1 MKPVLNFGDDLCNIT
16 DLVPESQMSVLIVE
30 DDQAIAELYA
40 MKLRMDGFTVH
51 QAADATTARVIFER
65 ARPKVV
71 CVDTRLPDVSGV
83 HAAELFVQAGALVIL
98 LTNDQ
103 DSYEQPPEG
112 VARSLLKARTT
123 PTQLSSAILGLLLA
137 SARSGGEGRR
147 FQPGQ
152 N

>member
-1 MKPVLNFGDDLCNIT
+1 MLEFGDDLCNIT
-16 DLVPESQMSVLIVE
+16 DLVPQSQMSVLIVE

-51 QAADATTARVIFER
+51 QAADATTARVIFDH

-83 HAAELFVQAGALVIL
+83 KAAELFIRAGAVVIL

-103 DSYEQPPEG
+103 DSFERPPQG
-112 VARSLLKARTT
+112 CARSLLKARTT
-123 PTQLSSAILGLLLA
+123 PADLSQSIMGLLLA
-137 SARSGGEGRR
+137 ISRSGNDDTR
-147 FQPGQ
+147 

>member
-1 MKPVLNFGDDLCNIT
+1 VLNFGDDLCNIS
-16 DLVPESQMSVLIVE
+16 DLVPQSQMSVLIVE

-51 QAADATTARVIFER
+51 QAADATTARVIFDR
-65 ARPKVV
+65 AKPKVV

-83 HAAELFVQAGALVIL
+83 KAAELFIRSGALVIL

-103 DSYEQPPEG
+103 ESYERPPQG
-112 VARSLLKARTT
+112 VVRSLLKARTT
-123 PTQLSSAILGLLLA
+123 PGDLSQAIMGLLVA
-137 SARSGGEGRR
+137 VIRSGGPDQLSGR
-147 FQPGQ
+147 